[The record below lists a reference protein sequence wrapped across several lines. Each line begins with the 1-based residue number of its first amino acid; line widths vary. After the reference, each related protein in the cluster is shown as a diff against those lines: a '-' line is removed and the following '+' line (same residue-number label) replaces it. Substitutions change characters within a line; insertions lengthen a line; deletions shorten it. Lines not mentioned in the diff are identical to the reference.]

1 MTLDDHPIA
10 DPKLY
15 NDRMAMSLVDKI
27 FFVDKINADLI
38 VDYGCADGALIR
50 AVYKLFP
57 DQAMIG
63 YDASAEMVLEAAGN
77 NPVVYVTDKWDAI
90 QVRLNAHTGSKKA
103 LLLSSLIHEVYNYC
117 NPTEI
122 EEFWDRVWNSGF
134 DYVIIR
140 DMMVSNTT
148 SRPSD
153 PISVARVRQLAD
165 PIQIFEWEAQ
175 WGSINENWSLVHYL
189 LTYSY
194 TENWKRELKE
204 NYLPLNV
211 ERFLNI
217 IPKEYAPSFIE
228 HYTLPFI
235 RNQVAKDFG
244 VQLQDR
250 THLKLILTKTG

>member
-1 MTLDDHPIA
+1 MTLDDHPIT
-10 DPKLY
+10 DTKLY
-15 NDRMAMSLVDKI
+15 NDRMALSLIDKI
-27 FFVDKINADLI
+27 FFIDKIDAELI
-38 VDYGCADGALIR
+38 VDYGCADGALMA
-50 AVYKLFP
+50 AVHKLFP
-57 DQAMIG
+57 DQELMG
-63 YDASAEMVLEAAGN
+63 YDVSIAMVLEASAN
-77 NPVVYVTDKWDAI
+77 NPTLSFTDRWKDVQA
-90 QVRLNAHTGSKKA
+90 VLDTTTGKKA

-122 EEFWDRVWNSGF
+122 KEFWDRVWNSGF

-140 DMMVSNTT
+140 DMMVSHTT

-153 PISVARVRQLAD
+153 PISVARIRQLAD
-165 PIQIFEWEAQ
+165 PVQIFEWEAQ

-211 ERFLNI
+211 ERFLNM
-217 IPKEYAPSFIE
+217 IPKEYSPSFIE

-235 RNQVAKDFG
+235 RNQVAEDFG